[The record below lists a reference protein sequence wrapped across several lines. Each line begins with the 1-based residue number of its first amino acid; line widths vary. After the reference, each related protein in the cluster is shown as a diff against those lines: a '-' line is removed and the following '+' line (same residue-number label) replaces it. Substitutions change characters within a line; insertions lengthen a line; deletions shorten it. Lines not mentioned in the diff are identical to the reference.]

1 VNRIPQIILHL
12 AGWAIFFTLPILF
25 LPGPKDV
32 LVLFTG
38 SRGILELV
46 RYALLIGYFYFNYH
60 WLVPRYYFSK
70 KYSQLVLLTAGMY
83 FLIVMLPGI
92 ISPSTPAFPAPTS
105 TQRELPPPTL
115 RPEPGSPGM
124 DMQPQPFQESI
135 ILREITIRLG
145 RQSLLFTLVFL
156 FSLMLRI
163 NARLRET
170 EAARQKAEVAYLHAQ
185 INPHFLF
192 NTLNSIYSLALQK
205 ADATAQAVVKLSNMM
220 RYVLTDTVHDY
231 VLLTKEIEYLNNYIE
246 LQRLRLPESVNLVV
260 KIDKPKNSERIAP
273 MLLVPFI
280 ENAFKYGVNPEQQSE
295 INIEI
300 KLEYQVLFC
309 QVKNQKVSM
318 GNGDKTQVGVKNV
331 QQRLQLLYPQ
341 KHTLEIKQSETEF
354 AVYLSI
360 ILE

>member
-1 VNRIPQIILHL
+1 
-12 AGWAIFFTLPILF
+12 
-25 LPGPKDV
+25 
-32 LVLFTG
+32 
-38 SRGILELV
+38 
-46 RYALLIGYFYFNYH
+46 
-60 WLVPRYYFSK
+60 
-70 KYSQLVLLTAGMY
+70 
-83 FLIVMLPGI
+83 
-92 ISPSTPAFPAPTS
+92 
-105 TQRELPPPTL
+105 
-115 RPEPGSPGM
+115 
-124 DMQPQPFQESI
+124 
-135 ILREITIRLG
+135 
-145 RQSLLFTLVFL
+145 
-156 FSLMLRI
+156 MLRI

>member
-1 VNRIPQIILHL
+1 
-12 AGWAIFFTLPILF
+12 
-25 LPGPKDV
+25 
-32 LVLFTG
+32 
-38 SRGILELV
+38 
-46 RYALLIGYFYFNYH
+46 
-60 WLVPRYYFSK
+60 
-70 KYSQLVLLTAGMY
+70 M
-83 FLIVMLPGI
+83 
-92 ISPSTPAFPAPTS
+92 
-105 TQRELPPPTL
+105 
-115 RPEPGSPGM
+115 
-124 DMQPQPFQESI
+124 
-135 ILREITIRLG
+135 
-145 RQSLLFTLVFL
+145 
-156 FSLMLRI
+156 
-163 NARLRET
+163 
-170 EAARQKAEVAYLHAQ
+170 
-185 INPHFLF
+185 
-192 NTLNSIYSLALQK
+192 
-205 ADATAQAVVKLSNMM
+205 
-220 RYVLTDTVHDY
+220 
-231 VLLTKEIEYLNNYIE
+231 
-246 LQRLRLPESVNLVV
+246 RLPESVNLVV

>member
-1 VNRIPQIILHL
+1 
-12 AGWAIFFTLPILF
+12 
-25 LPGPKDV
+25 
-32 LVLFTG
+32 
-38 SRGILELV
+38 
-46 RYALLIGYFYFNYH
+46 
-60 WLVPRYYFSK
+60 
-70 KYSQLVLLTAGMY
+70 
-83 FLIVMLPGI
+83 
-92 ISPSTPAFPAPTS
+92 
-105 TQRELPPPTL
+105 
-115 RPEPGSPGM
+115 
-124 DMQPQPFQESI
+124 
-135 ILREITIRLG
+135 
-145 RQSLLFTLVFL
+145 
-156 FSLMLRI
+156 
-163 NARLRET
+163 
-170 EAARQKAEVAYLHAQ
+170 
-185 INPHFLF
+185 
-192 NTLNSIYSLALQK
+192 
-205 ADATAQAVVKLSNMM
+205 MM